1 MNPISR
7 LVMLAGLAL
16 VVAGLAFA
24 LGVSYFVDHEAR
36 LVAYDAYQPTFETVM
51 QDTIDSEWQAELAQA
66 NRISVTHRRAA
77 DVHTHSV
84 NMGMLLI
91 LIGLLAPLLS
101 RVKKQSTRVLW
112 VMISSAWIYPLGLLL
127 QFAGLTQVGEAVA
140 ALGAALAIAA
150 LVWLFRIL
158 SRALDTIIPS

>member
-24 LGVSYFVDHEAR
+24 LSVSYFVDHEAR

-51 QDTIDSEWQAELAQA
+51 LDTVDSEWQTELAQA

-84 NMGMLLI
+84 NMGILLI

-101 RVKKQSTRVLW
+101 RLKKLSPRVLW
-112 VMISSAWIYPLGLLL
+112 AMISSAWIYPLGLLL

-140 ALGAALAIAA
+140 ALGGALAIAA
-150 LVWLFRIL
+150 LIWLFRNL
-158 SRALDTIIPS
+158 SRALDTIIQS

>member
-36 LVAYDAYQPTFETVM
+36 LVAYDAYQPTFEAVM
-51 QDTIDSEWQAELAQA
+51 QDAIDSKWQAELAQA
-66 NRISVTHRRAA
+66 NRISVAHRRAA

-84 NMGMLLI
+84 NMGILLI
-91 LIGLLAPLLS
+91 LIGLLMPLLS
-101 RVKKQSTRVLW
+101 RLKKQSPWVLW
-112 VMISSAWIYPLGLLL
+112 AMISSAWIYPLGLLL
-127 QFAGLTQVGEAVA
+127 QFAGLTQVGEALA

-158 SRALDTIIPS
+158 SRALDTIIQS